1 MGTLLSSLRFEREA
15 WIRFIL
21 AIVGLILAFGAAL
34 FSTVTRQ
41 AGNVVATAIFASLAL
56 LLAGFV
62 GLTTVPYLARR
73 VAFERVRD
81 VFDYDVTKEG
91 LVYLGIIIVIGI
103 AALNTGNNLLFIV
116 VSAMLA
122 AILVSGITSAGE
134 LRGLELKVG
143 LPEHTFAG
151 EAVLARITLRNTRR
165 WLPAISINVV
175 PPKRQKAGR
184 RLRWQRD
191 VFVWP
196 PKAPPGKQWIRL
208 PDITLTVVT
217 ALPPERSIFTGRV
230 YFPYIPARL
239 VVTRPVEL
247 RFERR
252 GRYVQDAFGLSTR
265 FPFSFLAKT
274 RRVTLPVETRVPRS
288 SPVLARAGK
297 LSSGNDHVREVV
309 VYPSVQPTA
318 DVLEI
323 LPMITGEFEVHVRG
337 RGNDLYRIREY
348 LPEDSARHVHW
359 KASART
365 GSLKVR
371 EFTRED
377 ERKLRLVFDNP
388 SANAVSASD
397 YERGVT
403 TAASLAW
410 HFAGEN
416 TELTFAAPGY
426 EGTSDIYDFLR
437 YLALV
442 APRPAEDSDKSI
454 LDELHLSDDYNVILT
469 ARPRGS
475 IPTSLWSRSYFVFF
489 GEPK

>member
-1 MGTLLSSLRFEREA
+1 MGALLSSLRFEREA
-15 WIRFIL
+15 WVRFIL
-21 AIVGLILAFGAAL
+21 AIAGLILAFGAAL

-175 PPKRQKAGR
+175 PPKRQKAGK

-208 PDITLTVVT
+208 PDITLTVVI

-239 VVTRPVEL
+239 VVVRPVEL

-274 RRVTLPVETRVPRS
+274 RRVILPVETRVPRP

-297 LSSGNDHVREVV
+297 LSSGDEHVREIV

-442 APRPAEDSDKSI
+442 SPRPAEDSDKSI
-454 LDELHLSDDYNVILT
+454 LDELHLTDDYNVILT

>member
-1 MGTLLSSLRFEREA
+1 MGALLSSLRFEREA
-15 WIRFIL
+15 WVRFVL
-21 AIVGLILAFGAAL
+21 AIVGLVLAFGAAL
-34 FSTVTRQ
+34 MSTVTRQ
-41 AGNVVATAIFASLAL
+41 AGNVVETAIFASLAL

-62 GLTTVPYLARR
+62 GLTTVPYLAKR

-91 LVYLGIIIVIGI
+91 LVYLGIILIIGV

-122 AILVSGITSAGE
+122 AIVVSGVASAGE
-134 LRGLELKVG
+134 LRGLELEVM

-151 EAVLARITLRNTRR
+151 EAVLARVTLRNTRK
-165 WLPAISINVV
+165 WLPAISISVV
-175 PPKRQKAGR
+175 PPKRVRQRR

-196 PKAPPGKQWIRL
+196 PKAKADKQWVRL
-208 PDITLTVVT
+208 PDVSLKLVT
-217 ALPPERSIFTGRV
+217 EVQPDRNIFNGRV
-230 YFPYIPARL
+230 YFPYIPARIA
-239 VVTRPVEL
+239 VMRPLEL

-252 GRYVQDAFGLSTR
+252 GRYVQDAFGISTR

-274 RRVTLPVETRVPRS
+274 RRVTLPEESETSHRRS
-288 SPVLARAGK
+288 
-297 LSSGNDHVREVV
+297 NEQVREIV
-309 VYPSVQPTA
+309 VYPSVEPTA
-318 DVLEI
+318 DMLEVLP
-323 LPMITGEFEVHVRG
+323 LITGEFEVYVRG
-337 RGNDLYRIREY
+337 RGNDLYRVREY
-348 LPEDSARHVHW
+348 MPGDSARHVHW
-359 KASART
+359 KATART
-365 GSLKVR
+365 GALKVR

-377 ERKLRLVFDNP
+377 ERKLRIVFDNP
-388 SANAVSASD
+388 ATDQVTNAD
-397 YERGVT
+397 YERGIM

-416 TELTFAAPGY
+416 TELTFAATGY
-426 EGTSDIYDFLR
+426 EGTTDVYEFLR

-442 APRPAEDSDKSI
+442 MPRQPGAQEKSM
-454 LDELHLSDDYNVILT
+454 LDELHLSDDYNVIFT

-489 GEPK
+489 GETR

>member
-1 MGTLLSSLRFEREA
+1 MRALLKSIRLEREA
-15 WIRFIL
+15 WVRFL
-21 AIVGLILAFGAAL
+21 VAIAGLLLAFAAAL

-41 AGNVVATAIFASLAL
+41 AGNILATAIFASLAL

-73 VAFERVRD
+73 VAFERVREA
-81 VFDYDVTKEG
+81 FDYDVTKEG
-91 LVYLGIIIVIGI
+91 LVYLGIILLIGV

-122 AILVSGITSAGE
+122 AILVSGVTSAGE
-134 LRGLELKVG
+134 LRGLRLDAW

-151 EAVLARITLRNTRR
+151 EPVLARISLRNLRR
-165 WLPAISINVV
+165 WLPAISVSVV
-175 PPKRQKAGR
+175 PPRRRNRRK
-184 RLRWQRD
+184 RLRWQRG

-196 PKAPPGKQWIRL
+196 PKSLSGRQWVRL
-208 PDITLTVVT
+208 PDLTLKLVGEAPV
-217 ALPPERSIFTGRV
+217 ERGIFSARV
-230 YFPYIPARL
+230 YFPYIPPRL
-239 VVTRPVEL
+239 SVTRPLEL
-247 RFERR
+247 KFEKR

-265 FPFSFLAKT
+265 FPFSFLVKT
-274 RRVTLPVETRVPRS
+274 RRVTLPVQTEV
-288 SPVLARAGK
+288 AQAGT
-297 LSSGNDHVREVV
+297 GREVV

-323 LPMITGEFEVHVRG
+323 LPMITGEFEAYVRG

-377 ERKLRLVFDNP
+377 ERKLRVVFDNP
-388 SANAVSASD
+388 AAGLVSSAD

-416 TELTFAAPGY
+416 TELSFAAPGY
-426 EGTSDIYDFLR
+426 DGGNDIHDFLR

-442 APRPAEDSDKSI
+442 SPRRVEEAGKSI
-454 LDELHLSDDYNVILT
+454 VDELHFSDDYNVILT

-475 IPTSLWSRSYFVFF
+475 IPTALWSRSYFVFF